1 MAKALSLQTRHYRRA
16 LDGEV
21 KCSRCTHGQPYEIP
35 TGSRGLCCV
44 YMGETDQPVVSRKS
58 TCDAAKPRTL
68 LCRIIPPDLGTH
80 CLICGAPGLFRDG
93 QPCEHHP
100 SLGVLLI
107 SAERTRQVQKE
118 GYTPERDTQHKHSEM
133 AQAAA
138 YYSCRGGRDSLERL
152 LFPEEWSTIFA
163 KREGFPIPTDK
174 DLIKAGALIAAELDR
189 RAALQMKGG

>member
-1 MAKALSLQTRHYRRA
+1 MN
-16 LDGEV
+16 
-21 KCSRCTHGQPYEIP
+21 SRNEC
-35 TGSRGLCCV
+35 
-44 YMGETDQPVVSRKS
+44 PV
-58 TCDAAKPRTL
+58 
-68 LCRIIPPDLGTH
+68 
-80 CLICGAPGLFRDG
+80 CGAPGLFRDG

-107 SAERTRQVQKE
+107 SAERTRQVKEE
-118 GYTPERDTQHKHSEM
+118 GYTPERDTQHKHNEM

-138 YYSCRGGRDSLERL
+138 YYSSRGGKDALEGL
-152 LFPEEWSTIFA
+152 LFPGEWNTIFA

>member
-1 MAKALSLQTRHYRRA
+1 MN
-16 LDGEV
+16 
-21 KCSRCTHGQPYEIP
+21 SRNDCP
-35 TGSRGLCCV
+35 L
-44 YMGETDQPVVSRKS
+44 
-58 TCDAAKPRTL
+58 
-68 LCRIIPPDLGTH
+68 
-80 CLICGAPGLFRDG
+80 CGAPGLFRDG

-118 GYTPERDTQHKHSEM
+118 GYTPKHDAQHKNSEM

-138 YYSCRGGRDSLERL
+138 YYCVVGGVASVPDHEDVDMEMSPLYPWRWCTEGQ
-152 LFPEEWSTIFA
+152 